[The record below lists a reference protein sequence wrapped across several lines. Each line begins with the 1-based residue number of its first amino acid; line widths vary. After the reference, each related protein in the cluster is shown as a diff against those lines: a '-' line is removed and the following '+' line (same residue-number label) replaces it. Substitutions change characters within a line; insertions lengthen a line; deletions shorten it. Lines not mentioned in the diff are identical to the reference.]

1 MCVCVCVC
9 VCVFVCVCVCVC
21 VCVSVCV
28 CLCVCDSRHI
38 PADPKWPACEWQTPM
53 SPTLSPWV
61 CPYSAP
67 SQGLNCVLS
76 QELLLWKHL
85 D

>member
-1 MCVCVCVC
+1 MLGVCVCVC
-9 VCVFVCVCVCVC
+9 VC
-21 VCVSVCV
+21 
-28 CLCVCDSRHI
+28 DSKHI
-38 PADPKWPACEWQTPM
+38 PADPKWSSCWWQTPM

-61 CPYSAP
+61 CPCSAP